1 MPSAAARSLFL
12 CIRLVGGTVAEVDR
26 SAVDRSR
33 RIDRTLDARSA
44 LASLPGWCFSPFFF
58 FFRERAT
65 YEEIGSVGKVGSFFF
80 LLLLLDFSF
89 LRLFGWIF
97 AGNGEGKRVVFLH
110 KGCCD
115 SNFSIIRM
123 NIVWKI

>member
-33 RIDRTLDARSA
+33 RIDTRSA
-44 LASLPGWCFSPFFF
+44 LASLPGWKRWCFSPFFF

-65 YEEIGSVGKVGSFFF
+65 YEEIGSVGSFFSSPSRLF
-80 LLLLLDFSF
+80 FLETGCSVGFSREMESGFSSQGLLLL
-89 LRLFGWIF
+89 
-97 AGNGEGKRVVFLH
+97 
-110 KGCCD
+110 
-115 SNFSIIRM
+115 
-123 NIVWKI
+123 